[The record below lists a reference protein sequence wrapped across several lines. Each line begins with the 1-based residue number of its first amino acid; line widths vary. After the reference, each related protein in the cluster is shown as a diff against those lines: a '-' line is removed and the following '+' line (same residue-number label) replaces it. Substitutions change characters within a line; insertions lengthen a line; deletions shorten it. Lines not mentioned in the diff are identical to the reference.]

1 MCYTRYGDTMT
12 KDLTCGKPSKV
23 IFTFCL
29 PLFASVI
36 FQQLY
41 NIADSLVAGNF
52 IENGESAIAA
62 IGNSYEI
69 TLVYLAFAF
78 GCNMGC
84 SVIVSRFFG
93 QKAINKAKAS
103 IYTALITTT
112 ITCLILMVLGL
123 TLGETILRLIKT
135 PDNLLADSKLYL
147 DIYTYGLLFVFIYN
161 LCTGIFS
168 AFGDSKTPFIFLA
181 ISSIANVFMDILF
194 VVVFQMGIAGV
205 AWATFI
211 CQGVSSILSFIIVL
225 YRIKKL
231 KPFENEIDTVKPFDF
246 RLLKAMLII
255 AIPSILQQSFVSI
268 GNILIQSVINSFGE
282 ATMAGY
288 SAVIKLQNLV
298 ITGLTTL
305 SNGISNY
312 TAQNLGRGKIE
323 RIRPGFISGF
333 KLTLILIIP
342 FSIIYFFFGKYI
354 VQIFLKEGTS
364 SEAIEVANN
373 FLRIIAPF
381 YILVATKLIADGVI
395 RGYAKMGLFMA
406 DTFLDLFLRV
416 GLAFLFPYVFHLG
429 SNGIWLSWPI
439 GWGLS
444 MGLALFFYIFVTK
457 RKKEINQ
464 PYFGRD

>member
-69 TLVYLAFAF
+69 TLIYLAFAF

-135 PDNLLADSKLYL
+135 PENLLADSKLYL

-181 ISSIANVFMDILF
+181 ISSIANVFSDIGF

-205 AWATFI
+205 A
-211 CQGVSSILSFIIVL
+211 
-225 YRIKKL
+225 
-231 KPFENEIDTVKPFDF
+231 
-246 RLLKAMLII
+246 
-255 AIPSILQQSFVSI
+255 
-268 GNILIQSVINSFGE
+268 
-282 ATMAGY
+282 
-288 SAVIKLQNLV
+288 
-298 ITGLTTL
+298 
-305 SNGISNY
+305 
-312 TAQNLGRGKIE
+312 
-323 RIRPGFISGF
+323 
-333 KLTLILIIP
+333 
-342 FSIIYFFFGKYI
+342 
-354 VQIFLKEGTS
+354 
-364 SEAIEVANN
+364 
-373 FLRIIAPF
+373 
-381 YILVATKLIADGVI
+381 
-395 RGYAKMGLFMA
+395 
-406 DTFLDLFLRV
+406 
-416 GLAFLFPYVFHLG
+416 
-429 SNGIWLSWPI
+429 
-439 GWGLS
+439 
-444 MGLALFFYIFVTK
+444 
-457 RKKEINQ
+457 
-464 PYFGRD
+464 

>member
-1 MCYTRYGDTMT
+1 VT
-12 KDLTCGKPSKV
+12 KDLTLGKPSKV
-23 IFTFCL
+23 IWMFCL

-41 NIADSLVAGNF
+41 SIADSLVAGRML
-52 IENGESAIAA
+52 EDGESALAA

-93 QKAINKAKAS
+93 QKAINKAKTS

-112 ITCLILMVLGL
+112 ITCVILMIIGL
-123 TLGETILRLIKT
+123 TLGEAILKLIKT
-135 PDNLLADSKLYL
+135 PESLIQDSKLYL

-161 LCTGIFS
+161 LCTGIFA

-181 ISSIANVFMDILF
+181 ISSICNVGMDILF
-194 VVVFQMGIAGV
+194 VKAFHMGIEGV

-211 CQGVSSILSFIIVL
+211 CQGVSAILSFIIVIIRL
-225 YRIKKL
+225 KRL
-231 KPFENEIDTVKPFDF
+231 KPFDNDIDKVKPYDF
-246 RLLKAMLII
+246 RMLKVMLVI

-268 GNILIQSVINSFGE
+268 GNIAIQSVINSFGE

-312 TAQNLGRGKIE
+312 TAQNLGAGKKE
-323 RIRPGFISGF
+323 RIRPGFLAGF
-333 KLTLILIIP
+333 KLTLVLIIP
-342 FSIIYFFFGKYI
+342 FSILYFFLGGYI
-354 VQIFLKEGTS
+354 VQIFLEKNTS
-364 SEAIEVANN
+364 EEAISVANN
-373 FLRIIAPF
+373 FLHIIAPF
-381 YILVATKLIADGVI
+381 YFLVATKLIADGVI
-395 RGYAKMGLFMA
+395 RGYAKMGFFMI
-406 DTFLDLFLRV
+406 DTFLDLGLRV
-416 GLAFLFPYVFHLG
+416 GLAFLFPYAFHMG
-429 SNGIWLSWPI
+429 SNGIWISWPI

-444 MGLALFFYIFVTK
+444 MLLAIIFYIFVTK
-457 RKKEINQ
+457 PKKEIILA
-464 PYFGRD
+464 

>member
-1 MCYTRYGDTMT
+1 MIVT
-12 KDLTCGKPSKV
+12 KDLVVGKPSKV
-23 IFTFCL
+23 IWMFCL

-41 NIADSLVAGNF
+41 SIADSLVAGNM
-52 IENGESAIAA
+52 IENGEAALAA

-69 TLVYLAFAF
+69 TLLYLAFAF

-84 SVIVSRFFG
+84 SIVVSRLFG
-93 QKAINKAKAS
+93 QKAINKAKTT

-112 ITCLILMVLGL
+112 VCCLILMILGL
-123 TLGETILRLIKT
+123 TLGESLLRLIKT
-135 PDNLLADSKLYL
+135 PENLINDSKLYL
-147 DIYTYGLLFVFIYN
+147 DIYTFGLLFVFIYN
-161 LCTGIFS
+161 LCTGIFA

-181 ISSIANVFMDILF
+181 ISSLANIGMDILF
-194 VVVFQMGIAGV
+194 VKVFNLGIAGV

-211 CQGVSSILSFIIVL
+211 CQGVSAILSFIIVL
-225 YRIKKL
+225 IRL
-231 KPFENEIDTVKPFDF
+231 KRLKAQDFDIDKIKPFDT
-246 RLLKAMLII
+246 RMLKTMLII

-268 GNILIQSVINSFGE
+268 GNIAIQSVINSFGE

-305 SNGISNY
+305 SNGMSNY
-312 TAQNLGRGKIE
+312 TAQNLGAGKKE
-323 RIRPGFISGF
+323 RIRPGFIAGF

-342 FSIIYFFFGKYI
+342 FSFLYYFLGGYI
-354 VQIFLKEGTS
+354 VQIFLNKENS
-364 SEAIEVANN
+364 KEAIEVANN
-373 FLRIIAPF
+373 FLHIIAPF

-395 RGYAKMGLFMA
+395 RGYAKMSLFMA
-406 DTFLDLFLRV
+406 DTFLDLGLRV
-416 GLAFLFPYVFHLG
+416 GLAFLFPYAFNLG

-444 MGLALFFYIFVTK
+444 MALAIFFYFYVTK
-457 RKKEINQ
+457 EKRQKNV
-464 PYFGRD
+464 F